1 MELNIIELIESNPI
15 TKLSSHYNSKLINR
29 VVNSFTGYDQ
39 QLFIASF
46 YCSLNY
52 DQKMDFVID
61 LDDVWKW
68 LGFNKKYNSL
78 YLLEKHFNLDID
90 YIIYLPSDQ
99 EQKKKGSG
107 GHNIKKIMLTV
118 KTFKTLCLK
127 AGTKKADEIHDYYL
141 KMEEIIQEVINEES
155 NEMKLQLEETSKQLQ
170 DKNKELEEQQIK
182 SQKEKDLL
190 REKTLLEQFARNS
203 QCVYYGL
210 IDDKSISNER
220 LIKFGNS
227 NHLQSRVETHKKTY
241 TNFRL
246 MNVFKVSNQIQ
257 IENAIK
263 QHSILK
269 NKRRNIIIDNVNYT
283 ELLAIND
290 FTLEEIDEMIKNIIK
305 ENEYN
310 MENYLKVIEKNK
322 ELESIINNLE
332 DENKKLLD
340 KNNELETKLGEVS
353 PIVFYN
359 ENKSKSICKMT
370 CLVNGYLLYAFEHKK
385 YRYKCGVCR
394 IGDLES
400 VTNIFKN
407 IEPTGKMI
415 YTKTIHY
422 PFLDRIMNF
431 LLKERL
437 TKLGNDM
444 YDGDLND
451 IKIIFE
457 IVFKIEEILIGKGYS
472 LKDIL
477 DKLNHQ
483 NITSIVNEIEN
494 PEVPVVR
501 KAKRAIDQINKDTGE
516 VIASYPSIE
525 EAGRKLGLTTGTAIG
540 IALRNKTVCKGF
552 LWRYANISQ
561 DDQYSDQPVIKVCC
575 STGDK
580 IYFKNMADAARDI
593 NISAPG
599 LRNRIL
605 TKVHVNDYHWVF
617 DKGSTHYT

>member
-1 MELNIIELIESNPI
+1 MELNIVELIETNPI
-15 TKLSSHYNSKLINR
+15 TKLSSHYNSKLINKI
-29 VVNSFTGYDQ
+29 VNSFTGYEQ

-52 DQKMDFVID
+52 DPKTDFVID

-68 LGFNKKYNSL
+68 LGFNKKYNSF
-78 YLLEKHFNLDID
+78 YLLEKQFKLDTD
-90 YIIYLPSDQ
+90 YIFLGLNDQ

-118 KTFKTLCLK
+118 KAFKTLCLK

-155 NEMKLQLEETSKQLQ
+155 NELKLQLQ

-257 IENAIK
+257 IENAMK
-263 QHSILK
+263 QHPILK
-269 NKRRNIIIDNVNYT
+269 NKRRNIIIDHMNYT

-290 FTLEEIDEMIKNIIK
+290 FTLDEIDEMIKNIIK

-322 ELESIINNLE
+322 EFETIIDKLE

-340 KNNELETKLGEVS
+340 KNNELEIKLSEVS

-359 ENKSKSICKMT
+359 ENKSKSISKMT

-407 IEPTGKMI
+407 IEPKGEMI
-415 YTKTIHY
+415 YTKTVHY
-422 PFLDRIMNF
+422 PFLERIMNF

-451 IKIIFE
+451 VKIIFE
-457 IVFKIEEILIGKGYS
+457 IVSKIEEIIIGKGYS
-472 LKDIL
+472 LQDIL

-483 NITSIVNEIEN
+483 NITSLVNEIEN

-525 EAGRKLGLTTGTAIG
+525 EAGRKMGLTTGTAVG

-575 STGDK
+575 SSGEK

-605 TKVHVNDYHWVF
+605 TKVHVNDYHWIF
-617 DKGSTHYT
+617 DKGASHYS